1 MTLKRALVALG
12 VMALP
17 LLAVAGLGRPGVPP
31 VPTQVVV
38 RRPFR
43 NEVVAFGHLQAVRS
57 TPVTVPAEVQGGMR
71 IAWLASAGKV
81 AKGDVLVRFDPTD
94 AESQLADG
102 QSDQGTALTKLRKAR
117 AEGTQSAS
125 LLGVDRKVAEEALQ
139 RAEDV
144 APSDALIFSRSE
156 ILEGRI
162 DRGLLQKRAETTE
175 AKRRPTERLSAA
187 DAALAAIE
195 GRKADLRVRQ
205 ARRTLQALEVRAPY
219 DGILVFPMSWRGDV
233 VRVGDTVWPSQPL
246 AELPDLSS
254 LEARVFVLEG
264 DAAGLAVGRSAQ
276 VQVEGRAGLPIAAKV
291 SRVDA
296 LAKSRQR
303 QSPVKY
309 FETVL
314 TFDDAGAAALKPGQK
329 VRATLLLGELPDALV
344 VPRGAL
350 FEKEGRRFV
359 HRLEGGRFRAVDVTV
374 GGRSLGTVVVETG
387 LAPGD
392 RVALQDPERQAPG
405 SGPSPEAA
413 GPPAVG
419 SR

>member
-1 MTLKRALVALG
+1 
-12 VMALP
+12 
-17 LLAVAGLGRPGVPP
+17 
-31 VPTQVVV
+31 
-38 RRPFR
+38 
-43 NEVVAFGHLQAVRS
+43 
-57 TPVTVPAEVQGGMR
+57 
-71 IAWLASAGKV
+71 
-81 AKGDVLVRFDPTD
+81 
-94 AESQLADG
+94 
-102 QSDQGTALTKLRKAR
+102 
-117 AEGTQSAS
+117 
-125 LLGVDRKVAEEALQ
+125 
-139 RAEDV
+139 
-144 APSDALIFSRSE
+144 
-156 ILEGRI
+156 
-162 DRGLLQKRAETTE
+162 
-175 AKRRPTERLSAA
+175 
-187 DAALAAIE
+187 
-195 GRKADLRVRQ
+195 
-205 ARRTLQALEVRAPY
+205 
-219 DGILVFPMSWRGDV
+219 
-233 VRVGDTVWPSQPL
+233 VGDTVWPSQPL

-264 DAAGLAVGRSAQ
+264 DAAGLAVGRTAQ
-276 VQVEGRAGLPIAAKV
+276 VQVEGRPGPPIAAKV

-314 TFDDAGAAALKPGQK
+314 TLDNTAAVVLKPGQK
-329 VRATLLLGELPDALV
+329 VRATLLLGELQEALV

-405 SGPSPEAA
+405 GGPSTDPA

-419 SR
+419 GR